1 MGRLKVATIQEESN
15 VLPSQRDRNVSPTP
29 TGMECSRDRSRLKYM
44 CDRLLMMLLNS
55 KRVKK
60 VMIIMDKSFM
70 ARMSPKS

>member
-1 MGRLKVATIQEESN
+1 M
-15 VLPSQRDRNVSPTP
+15 LPSQRDRNVSLTP
-29 TGMECSRDRSRLKYM
+29 TGRECSRDRSRLKYM

-60 VMIIMDKSFM
+60 VMIIMDRSFM